1 MRGIMMLGTKRIAV
15 ATASILTF
23 ACGVCAMAQPIAEA
37 EVCNGAT
44 GRTIESVNPLTGG
57 ETWQVKLDSC
67 KARELVDA
75 YSDVKDAAGFTSILT
90 SRSKNWQ
97 IGAATGIVFGWAW
110 KNQTAVR
117 NCTAGGKG
125 VQFKEVNGIIT
136 ECEAQ

>member
-1 MRGIMMLGTKRIAV
+1 MLGTKRIAV

-23 ACGVCAMAQPIAEA
+23 AGGVCAMAQPIAEA

-75 YSDVKDAAGFTSILT
+75 YSDD
-90 SRSKNWQ
+90 
-97 IGAATGIVFGWAW
+97 
-110 KNQTAVR
+110 
-117 NCTAGGKG
+117 KG
-125 VQFKEVNGIIT
+125 CCRLYKYLDF
-136 ECEAQ
+136 